1 MLPVPASSTRRNFL
15 AGSASFGALA
25 GVLSIVGQ
33 DADAQGASA
42 PAPSAAGQT
51 PGTPAPPKQTPHMA
65 KMAPPYDKATI
76 NLIGPKS
83 GYSPQVG
90 TIVTMLT
97 WMELALLGPTRGLKQ
112 QDLDF
117 LFDKNANTIGALM
130 LHLAAT
136 EVLYQRMTFNNENFD
151 KFPADYQAKWGA
163 AMNLGDAGR
172 SSIKGHDITFYQ
184 ETIRDVREKTLTEF
198 AKRDD
203 AWLLNPLKEPGW
215 GGGPINNYCLWFHV
229 CEHISHHAG
238 QIDFLMKRLPGAK
251 PDGAVG

>member
-1 MLPVPASSTRRNFL
+1 MVMASTSSTRRRFL
-15 AGSASFGALA
+15 AGSASLSALA
-25 GVLSIVGQ
+25 GAVPILSREARIQ
-33 DADAQGASA
+33 SASA
-42 PAPSAAGQT
+42 PAQSTSGQT
-51 PGTPAPPKQTPHMA
+51 GSTPAAPKQPPMPQT
-65 KMAPPYDKATI
+65 APPYDKATI
-76 NLIGPKS
+76 NLIGPRS

-90 TIVTMLT
+90 TMVTMLT
-97 WMELALLGPTRGLKQ
+97 WIELSVLGPTRGLKQ

-136 EVLYQRMTFNNENFD
+136 EVLYQRMTFNNEKFD
-151 KFPADYQAKWGA
+151 KFPADYEAKWGA

-184 ETIRDVREKTLTEF
+184 DSIREVREKTLAEL
-198 AKRDD
+198 AKRND
-203 AWLLNPLKEPGW
+203 AWLLTPLKEPGW

-238 QIDFLMKRLPGAK
+238 QIDFLIKRLPGAK
-251 PDGAVG
+251 PDGAAG

>member
-1 MLPVPASSTRRNFL
+1 MAMPFMSSTRRRFL
-15 AGSASFGALA
+15 AGSASFTALA
-25 GVLSIVGQ
+25 GAVPILGR
-33 DADAQGASA
+33 DAQVQ
-42 PAPSAAGQT
+42 SAAAIAQSASGQT
-51 PGTPAPPKQTPHMA
+51 GSTPAPPKQPSMPQTV
-65 KMAPPYDKATI
+65 PPYDKATI
-76 NLIGPKS
+76 NLIGPRS
-83 GYSPQVG
+83 GYAQHVG

-97 WMELALLGPTRGLKQ
+97 WMELAVLGPTRGLKQ

-151 KFPADYQAKWGA
+151 KFPADYEAKWGA

-172 SSIKGHDITFYQ
+172 SSIKGHNIAFYQ
-184 ETIRDVREKTLTEF
+184 DSVRDVREKTLTEF

-203 AWLLNPLKEPGW
+203 AWLLTPLKEPGW

-251 PDGAVG
+251 PDGALG

>member
-1 MLPVPASSTRRNFL
+1 MVIAFTSSTRRSFL
-15 AGSASFGALA
+15 AGSASFSALA
-25 GVLSIVGQ
+25 GAVPILGR
-33 DADAQGASA
+33 DAQVHR
-42 PAPSAAGQT
+42 AAATAQSGSGQT
-51 PGTPAPPKQTPHMA
+51 GSTPAPPKQPSMPRT
-65 KMAPPYDKATI
+65 APPYDKATI
-76 NLIGPKS
+76 NLIGPRS
-83 GYSPQVG
+83 GYTPHIG
-90 TIVTMLT
+90 TIITMLT
-97 WMELALLGPTRGLKQ
+97 WMDLAVLGPTRGLKQ

-151 KFPADYQAKWGA
+151 KLPADYEAKWGA

-172 SSIKGHDITFYQ
+172 SSIKGHNIAFYQ
-184 ETIRDVREKTLTEF
+184 DSIRDAREKTLAEF

-203 AWLLNPLKEPGW
+203 AWLLTPLKEPGW

-251 PDGAVG
+251 ADGAVG

>member
-1 MLPVPASSTRRNFL
+1 MVIAFKPSTRRSFL
-15 AGSASFGALA
+15 AGSASLSALA
-25 GVLSIVGQ
+25 GAAPILGHDGQ
-33 DADAQGASA
+33 VQSTSA
-42 PAPSAAGQT
+42 PVQSASGQT
-51 PGTPAPPKQTPHMA
+51 GNTLASPKQPPMPQT
-65 KMAPPYDKATI
+65 APPYDKATI
-76 NLIGPKS
+76 NLIGPRS

-97 WMELALLGPTRGLKQ
+97 WMELAVLEPTRGLKQ

-136 EVLYQRMTFNNENFD
+136 EVLYQRITFNNENFD
-151 KFPADYQAKWGA
+151 KFPADYEAKWGA
-163 AMNLGDAGR
+163 AMNLGSAGR
-172 SSIKGHDITFYQ
+172 SAIKGHDLAFYQ
-184 ETIRDVREKTLTEF
+184 DSIRDAREKTLAEF

-203 AWLLNPLKEPGW
+203 AWLLTPLKEPGW

-229 CEHISHHAG
+229 CEHISRHAG

-251 PDGAVG
+251 PDGAAG

>member
-1 MLPVPASSTRRNFL
+1 MDPALMSSTRRNFL
-15 AGSASFGALA
+15 AGSARTSALIGAPLLTNGAL
-25 GVLSIVGQ
+25 IE
-33 DADAQGASA
+33 AST
-42 PAPSAAGQT
+42 PVHSASGQT
-51 PGTPAPPKQTPHMA
+51 GNAPVRAKQPSMPQT
-65 KMAPPYDKATI
+65 APPYDKATI
-76 NLIGPKS
+76 NLIGPKA

-90 TIVTMLT
+90 TIATMLT
-97 WMELALLGPTRGLKQ
+97 WMELALLGPTRGLSQ
-112 QDLDF
+112 QDLNF

-151 KFPADYQAKWGA
+151 KFPADYEAKWGP

-172 SSIKGHDITFYQ
+172 SSIKGHDIAFYQ
-184 ETIRDVREKTLTEF
+184 NSIREVREKTLTEF

-203 AWLLNPLKEPGW
+203 AWLLTPLKEPGW

-251 PDGAVG
+251 QDGPPVG